1 LAEKY
6 LPDADYE
13 PGTVVAVGGEA
24 EVTASSY
31 GDRALG
37 VVSTNPAYMMNKDLE
52 GGVYVALKGRVPCKV
67 IGSVRKGQ
75 RLIASNNG
83 CAVAGVPHANDVFAI
98 ALESSD
104 DTGVKVIEV
113 AVL

>member
-6 LPDADYE
+6 LPDAEYE

-24 EVTASSY
+24 EITAGSY

-37 VVSTNPAYMMNKDLE
+37 VISTQPAYMMNKDLE

-67 IGSVRKGQ
+67 IGTVRKGQ
-75 RLIASNNG
+75 RLVAANNG
-83 CAVAGVPHANDVFAI
+83 YAVAAVPHASDVFAI
-98 ALESSD
+98 ALQSSD